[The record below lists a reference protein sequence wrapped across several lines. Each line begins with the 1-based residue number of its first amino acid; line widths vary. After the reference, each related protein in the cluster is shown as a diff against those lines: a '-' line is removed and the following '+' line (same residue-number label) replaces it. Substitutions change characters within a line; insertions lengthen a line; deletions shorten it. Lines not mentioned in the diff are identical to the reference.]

1 MLKLVSKFAM
11 DILPSVIATIIG
23 AYIVNHYINVKPGA
37 GASTT
42 AAVVSSPEP
51 KKANSRSD
59 SKPVEKSADLGNIP
73 EPGVRAKG
81 IKAPAETDKSAA
93 EKPVEKPADKPA
105 ETASIPPIAPAS
117 APAETRRHQP
127 REKAAVRTAPAVV
140 PAPQP
145 SAPAEPVIAAP
156 TTVAPVETAIMPD
169 ANNLARAAIERLRGA
184 PEASPRAQEAAR
196 IPEAPHVVAAPA
208 PQVVAAPAPQPV
220 QMQPVQPLPPPIQ
233 VSTPPADAF
242 GAGSSQARPPY
253 APTARADD
261 PHRPTP
267 PADIP
272 DPRPLDL
279 RADAVDSPPAREH
292 TTVAEDMLSAA
303 KSVFHSVLPK

>member
-23 AYIVNHYINVKPGA
+23 AYIVNHYINVKPGV

-42 AAVVSSPEP
+42 AAAVSSAEP
-51 KKANSRSD
+51 KKANSRTD

-81 IKAPAETDKSAA
+81 IKAPPETDKAAA
-93 EKPVEKPADKPA
+93 EKPGEKPADKADRPA

-117 APAETRRHQP
+117 APAEIRRHQP
-127 REKAAVRTAPAVV
+127 RERAAVRTV
-140 PAPQP
+140 PPPQP

-156 TTVAPVETAIMPD
+156 ITVPPVETAITPD
-169 ANNLARAAIERLRGA
+169 ANNLARAAIERLRGT

-196 IPEAPHVVAAPA
+196 IPEAPHVVTAPA
-208 PQVVAAPAPQPV
+208 AQVVAAPVPQPV
-220 QMQPVQPLPPPIQ
+220 QMQPVQPLPPPIL
-233 VSTPPADAF
+233 VSTPPADTF
-242 GAGSSQARPPY
+242 GPGSSQAKP
-253 APTARADD
+253 PTARMDD

-279 RADAVDSPPAREH
+279 RADAVDSPAREH

>member
-23 AYIVNHYINVKPGA
+23 AYIVNHYINVKPGI

-42 AAVVSSPEP
+42 AAVISSPEP
-51 KKANSRSD
+51 KKANSRGD
-59 SKPVEKSADLGNIP
+59 SKPAEKSADLGNIP

-81 IKAPAETDKSAA
+81 VKAPAETDKSAV
-93 EKPVEKPADKPA
+93 EKPVEKPADKADRPA
-105 ETASIPPIAPAS
+105 ETASIPPMVPAS
-117 APAETRRHQP
+117 APADTRRHQP
-127 REKAAVRTAPAVV
+127 REKAAVRTV
-140 PAPQP
+140 PASQP

-156 TTVAPVETAIMPD
+156 NTVAPVETATTPD
-169 ANNLARAAIERLRGA
+169 ANDLARAAIERLRGTG
-184 PEASPRAQEAAR
+184 EAVPHPQEAAHV
-196 IPEAPHVVAAPA
+196 PEGPR
-208 PQVVAAPAPQPV
+208 VVAAPAPQPA
-220 QMQPVQPLPPPIQ
+220 QQLPPVQPLPPPIL
-233 VSTPPADAF
+233 VSTPPADTF
-242 GAGSSQARPPY
+242 GPGSSQAKPPY

-279 RADAVDSPPAREH
+279 RADAVDSPAKEH